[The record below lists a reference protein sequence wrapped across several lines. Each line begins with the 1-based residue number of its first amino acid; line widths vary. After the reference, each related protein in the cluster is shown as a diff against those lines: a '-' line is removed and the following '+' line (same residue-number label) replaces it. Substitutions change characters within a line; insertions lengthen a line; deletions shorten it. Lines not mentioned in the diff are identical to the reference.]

1 MDGKHISP
9 FFFFY
14 YYSCLNL
21 LTHLLAHLSLK
32 FPNFLKLLSLRRPS
46 ELWQPL
52 EEKESV

>member
-1 MDGKHISP
+1 MENTSHL